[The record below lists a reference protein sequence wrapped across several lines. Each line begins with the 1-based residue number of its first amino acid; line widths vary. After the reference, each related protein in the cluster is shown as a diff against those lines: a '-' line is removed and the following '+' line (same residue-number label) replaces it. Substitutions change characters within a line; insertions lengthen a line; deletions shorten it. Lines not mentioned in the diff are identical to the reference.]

1 MKRRKFIENI
11 SLGTVGITF
20 SGLPKSLYGSNENI
34 GLQQDVLKL
43 GFLNPPASAKPQTW
57 WHWREGR
64 ISKEGITAELE
75 AMKRIGLGGV
85 TMFSSKRMG
94 EEGQNVLCLTPEWHE
109 CVKHALKECDRL
121 GLSFNFQNC
130 AGWSGSGGPWITPD
144 KNMMRVVF
152 TKHIVEAGA
161 TLELEAPPSWPEKGN
176 TYYRDIALLAYPMP
190 EVYKSLKELPRPKV
204 TSNCIENPDRLYKFV
219 GGKPKTNEY
228 PELSID
234 YGNSAWVQF
243 EFPTR
248 ETCRSIKILGSRFSN
263 PDEHRAIILAGDDEN
278 NFHEVVQLSTYIS
291 LFHHKDASITHAI
304 PKTTA
309 KFFRLLWDG
318 PAKLNLSNI
327 VLSSEPVVNALNRK
341 IGELG
346 CTFISEPILPT
357 EVGTAVP
364 IGSIVDLTNRL
375 DEQKKLKWTA
385 PSHENKWIVI
395 RVGYQNTGK
404 ENAPA
409 ANEVT
414 GLECD
419 KFNAEAVEF
428 HFNHYASEIIK
439 DAADVNSKNL
449 TGITFDSWEAES
461 QNWSPVFRE
470 EFRKRRG
477 YDVLNYLPAFAGYI
491 TESRELT
498 DRFLCDVRQTMSDL
512 VSETF
517 FGGMTKLAH
526 KHGLQVHAEDSGG
539 GGETMVS
546 DPVQHYLHVDIP
558 MNEFGNTMKY
568 AASAAHLTGKSVV
581 ATEAYTQG
589 RADWQSCP
597 ASLKAKGD
605 EAFCDGVNRLVFH
618 TYTHNPD
625 VHLISPGPAFGPYGL
640 AFSRGQTW
648 WEMGHSWISY
658 LSRCQ
663 FLLQQG
669 KPCVDVLYFYG
680 EEPGGPIPMVLEGG
694 NEMFDKK
701 LRLPQGYDYDLLP
714 PETLKNDVSFK
725 DGKFITKGGASYKL
739 LVLRSSYK
747 MSPEVAEKIKKL
759 VQSGATVLGPRPTQS
774 PGLNNYPQCD
784 KIVAEIG
791 KEVWGNCDGK
801 TTFRHSYGKGQ
812 VVSGLELK
820 EVLES
825 MSLLPDF
832 SVVGIDQDVR
842 FIHHSFEGTDTYFI
856 SNGKSVPVNFTAKFR
871 ISEKKPEIWDPVAG
885 EIKQVLSFS
894 QIGNQTVIPM
904 WLDSCA
910 SVFVVFNK
918 SASSQNMKKSYKAGL
933 VPKSELVLNNPWNV
947 KFSPGWGVPE
957 SIKFEKL
964 KDWSKMTEK
973 AIKYY
978 SGLAVYSTSFN
989 WNLPVSNEIYLDLGR
1004 VEVIAGVKLN
1014 GKECGIAWTPPYRV
1028 DISDALLLGEN
1039 QLEIRVANTWLNRL
1053 MGDGLHIDMGSEKH
1067 TWTTCNPFTVDPE
1080 LTVPDISTRSMLAFK
1095 DLKREP
1101 VPSGL
1106 IGPVRIWEL

>member
-11 SLGTVGITF
+11 SLGTVGITL
-20 SGLPKSLYGSNENI
+20 SGGAKNLFNTNKNTSSEK
-34 GLQQDVLKL
+34 DVLKL

-94 EEGQNVLCLTPEWHE
+94 EAGQNVLCLSPEWHE

-121 GLSFNFQNC
+121 GMTFNFQNC

-144 KNMMRVVF
+144 KNMMRIVF

-161 TLELEAPPSWPEKGN
+161 SLELEAPPSWPEKGN

-190 EVYKSLKELPRPKV
+190 EVFKSLKELPRPKV
-204 TSNCIENPDRLYKFV
+204 TSNFIVNPDRLYKSV
-219 GGKPKTNEY
+219 VEKPKTNESA
-228 PELSID
+228 ELNID
-234 YGNSAWVQF
+234 NGKSVWIQF
-243 EFPTR
+243 EFPTFA
-248 ETCRSIKILGSRFSN
+248 TCRSIKILGSRSSN

-278 NFHEVVQLSTYIS
+278 NFQEVVRLSTYIS

-309 KFFRLLWDG
+309 KFFRLLWEG
-318 PAKLNLSNI
+318 PAKLNLNNI

-341 IGELG
+341 TGELG
-346 CTFISEPILPT
+346 GTFISEPLLPT
-357 EVGTAVP
+357 EAGTAVP
-364 IGSIVDLTNRL
+364 ISSILDLTNRL
-375 DEQKKLKWTA
+375 DEQKNLKWKA

-409 ANEVT
+409 AKEVT

-428 HFNHYASEIIK
+428 HFNHYAAEIIK
-439 DAADVNSKNL
+439 DATEVNSKNL
-449 TGITFDSWEAES
+449 TGITIDSWEAES

-470 EFRKRRG
+470 EFHQRRG

-491 TESRELT
+491 IENRELT
-498 DRFLCDVRQTMSDL
+498 NRFLCDLRQTMSDL

-546 DPVQHYLHVDIP
+546 DPVQHYLHVDVP

-568 AASAAHLTGKSVV
+568 ASSAAHLTGKPVV
-581 ATEAYTQG
+581 AIEAFTQG
-589 RADWQSCP
+589 RADWQSSP
-597 ASLKAKGD
+597 VSLKAKGD
-605 EAFCDGVNRLVFH
+605 EAFCNGVNRLVFH

-625 VHLISPGPAFGPYGL
+625 LNMISPGPAFGPYGL

-648 WEMGHSWISY
+648 WEMGQSWISY

-694 NEMFDKK
+694 NDKVDKK
-701 LRLPQGYDYDLLP
+701 LKLPQGYDYDLLP
-714 PETLKNDVSFK
+714 PETLINDLFFR
-725 DGKFITKGGASYKL
+725 DGQFVTKGGASYKL
-739 LVLRSSYK
+739 LVLRSSNK
-747 MSPEVAEKIKKL
+747 MSPAAAEKIKQL
-759 VQSGATVLGPRPTQS
+759 IQSGATVLGPRPTDS

-784 KIVAEIG
+784 KIVATIG

-801 TTFRHSYGKGQ
+801 TVFQHSYGKGQ
-812 VVSGLELK
+812 VFSGMELK
-820 EVLES
+820 EVLQS
-825 MSLLPDF
+825 ISLLPDV
-832 SVVGIDQDVR
+832 SIKEIDLDVK

-856 SNGKSVPVNFTAKFR
+856 SNGKSVPVSFTAKFR
-871 ISEKKPEIWDPVAG
+871 IAGKKPEIWDPVSG
-885 EIKQVLSFS
+885 DIKQVDIFR
-894 QIGNQTVIPM
+894 QIGNQTEIPM
-904 WLDSCA
+904 SLDSCA

-918 SASSQNMKKSYKAGL
+918 SASNPNIKKSYKSGL
-933 VPKSELVLNNPWNV
+933 APKSEMVLNNPWIVN
-947 KFSPGWGVPE
+947 FSPGWGAPA
-957 SIKFEKL
+957 SIKFDKL
-964 KDWSKMTEK
+964 QDWSKMTEK

-978 SGLAVYSTSFN
+978 SGLAIYATSFN
-989 WNLPVSNEIYLDLGR
+989 WNQPVSKEIYLDLGS
-1004 VEVIAGVKLN
+1004 VEVIAEVKLN
-1014 GKECGIAWTPPYRV
+1014 GKDCGIAWTPPYRI
-1028 DISDALLLGEN
+1028 DITDALRSGEN

-1053 MGDGLHIDMGSEKH
+1053 MGDGLQIDMHSEKH
-1067 TWTTCNPFTVDPE
+1067 TYTTCNPFSVDPE
-1080 LTVPDISTRSMLAFK
+1080 LTVPDISTRSMEAFK
-1095 DLKREP
+1095 DFKREP

-1106 IGPVRIWEL
+1106 IGPVKIWEL